1 MSLSADAT
9 EVVPTAQARALT
21 TLREWVLSG
30 ELKGGE
36 RIAELPLVERL
47 GMSRTPV
54 RAALQRLAQE
64 GLLQSLPHGG
74 YVVRQF
80 TRGDIEDAI
89 ALRGVLEGTAA
100 RWAAER
106 GASTSQ
112 QAQASALLDAL
123 DEVLRVETWGEAQWL
138 SYGRSN
144 AEFHDLLLDM
154 ADSEPLRLALQRLS
168 SLPFAGPSS
177 FVLGQA
183 VSPAV
188 RQRFVIAQDQ
198 HRQVLAAVAAR
209 QGSRAEALMRE
220 HAHIALRNLEE
231 SLAARGS
238 AQANAPV
245 ARLLANAQI

>member
-1 MSLSADAT
+1 MSHASDAPD
-9 EVVPTAQARALT
+9 VAPTAQARALK
-21 TLREWVLSG
+21 TLREWLVSG
-30 ELKGGE
+30 EFKGGE

-80 TRGDIEDAI
+80 TRRDIEDAI

-106 GASTSQ
+106 GATAQ
-112 QAQASALLDAL
+112 QLAQAQALLDAL
-123 DEVLRVETWGEAQWL
+123 DEVLRVAVWTEAQWL
-138 SYGRSN
+138 GYGRSN

-154 ADSEPLRLALQRLS
+154 ADSEPLRLELQGLS
-168 SLPFAGPSS
+168 ALPFAGPSS

-188 RQRFVIAQDQ
+188 RQRFVVAQDQ
-198 HRQVLAAVAAR
+198 HRQVLAAVASR

-231 SLAARGS
+231 SLAASASGPGS
-238 AQANAPV
+238 APV
-245 ARLLANAQI
+245 APWLATAQI